1 MGCKK
6 ILIVDDEKDILFV
19 LENRLALAGFDV
31 ISADSGLLALS
42 MAKSQQ
48 PDLII
53 LDLQMPKIDGTETA
67 RRLKADPATR
77 DIPILFLT
85 CLLSSEESNQREH
98 SCGEDLVLAK
108 SMDTA
113 ELVAVI
119 NKVFFDLS
127 LKSPAK
133 KEVCS
138 CDGERKGRGLC
149 WEKTES
155 HLWP

>member
-31 ISADSGLLALS
+31 VSADSGLLALP

-53 LDLQMPKIDGTETA
+53 LDLQMPTIDGTETA
-67 RRLKADPATR
+67 RRLKADPATC

-113 ELVAVI
+113 ELVSVI
-119 NKVFFDLS
+119 NKVFSSINQTAPGRRMDC
-127 LKSPAK
+127 P
-133 KEVCS
+133 CS
-138 CDGERKGRGLC
+138 V
-149 WEKTES
+149 
-155 HLWP
+155 

>member
-1 MGCKK
+1 MGRKK

-19 LENRLALAGFDV
+19 LENRLAMAGFDV
-31 ISADSGLLALS
+31 ISADSGFLALP

-48 PDLII
+48 PDLIM

-67 RRLKADPATR
+67 RRLKADPATQ

-85 CLLSSEESNQREH
+85 CLLSSEESMQKEH

-113 ELVAVI
+113 KLVSII
-119 NKVFFDLS
+119 NKLFFNVNETV
-127 LKSPAK
+127 P
-133 KEVCS
+133 V
-138 CDGERKGRGLC
+138 KGRY
-149 WEKTES
+149 
-155 HLWP
+155 

>member
-1 MGCKK
+1 MGHKK

-19 LENRLALAGFDV
+19 LENRLAMAGFDV
-31 ISADSGLLALS
+31 VSADSGLLALP

-53 LDLQMPKIDGTETA
+53 LDLQMPKMDGTETA

-85 CLLSSEESNQREH
+85 CLLSSEESSQREH

-113 ELVAVI
+113 ELVSII
-119 NKVFFDLS
+119 NRVFFDVNATVPP
-127 LKSPAK
+127 KRR
-133 KEVCS
+133 VCPY
-138 CDGERKGRGLC
+138 DAERVDIGPHRG
-149 WEKTES
+149 T
-155 HLWP
+155 PV